1 MNISTLGLLLN
12 SIITLPLGIFVYSK
26 RHRSRVNRS
35 FFWLMLAVAFW
46 CFCLYEMLNAQ
57 AEWHALWWN
66 HLLHSGSILIPGF
79 FLSLVLTILEWGPDR
94 RKILMPVWGATFLF
108 LIFNTT
114 PWFTSRVRPSSGF
127 NYYPL
132 AGPIYP
138 AFVIFF
144 AIVASYGL
152 WLLLRGYRQTSGL
165 KRNQLKYLFW
175 SWLLGFSGG
184 SLTFF
189 PVLGIEIPPWA
200 FYSTYLIP
208 VCITAEA
215 YAIVRYRS
223 MDINIVF
230 RRGMVYSI
238 LLPLMTGGFLVLLL
252 SIQNLYSSYM
262 NYTSFVGTAIAAVI
276 LAIAFQ
282 PLKNRVQVW
291 VDRFFFKGA
300 HDYHKT
306 LRETSEAMT
315 SVLNLERLADQ
326 LLSSIIVDMRVE
338 AGSLFLMN
346 ATRTGLSRLGHRSY
360 HSPRQSEPCVFLP
373 RNSSIV
379 RSLEINPGVLMREG
393 IEEDLASAEE
403 KEIQEEMA
411 KLEAD
416 LAVPL
421 ALQKELSAI
430 LLLGPKLS
438 GDPFSEE
445 DLQLLSTLANQW
457 AVAIKNAQLYAEV
470 ISIKEYLEHILRNL
484 ESGVITV
491 DYEGRITTFNRAA
504 EKMTQWKVSEVLER
518 DCRILEETLAQLLL
532 FTLASGEG
540 QSGVELSLHNKAGK
554 PFPVGATSSL
564 LQNQQ
569 GDLLG
574 AIALFSD
581 LTEVKELE
589 REKWRAEKLASI
601 GTLAASIAHEIKNPL
616 VSIKTL
622 AQLLPER
629 HSDAEFRDHFSR
641 IALKEVDR
649 IDLLVSQMLDLRG
662 GSSQS
667 ELEELPLEEIVEEI
681 LLLLSNQIE
690 KQNIKVERGYQP
702 STPCILG
709 DRFELKQALWNVILN
724 AVQAMEGGGVLTASI
739 FFFGNG
745 NNQKNEVILKISDT
759 GNGIP
764 GDQIGKIFD
773 PFFTTKKK
781 GTGLGLAICYKIIA
795 EHHGSIRVE
804 SQLQQGTSLLISL
817 PAAAS

>member
-1 MNISTLGLLLN
+1 MNPFSLCALINSCTSLTLGLLVYCKRRN
-12 SIITLPLGIFVYSK
+12 STVNTSFLWTMLPVAIW
-26 RHRSRVNRS
+26 S
-35 FFWLMLAVAFW
+35 FGYFGMTTASQEEL
-46 CFCLYEMLNAQ
+46 
-57 AEWHALWWN
+57 ALWWIRHMLN
-66 HLLHSGSILIPGF
+66 VGAIFVPVSLLRF
-79 FLSLVLTILEWGPDR
+79 VLSVTDSDNNKT
-94 RKILMPVWGATFLF
+94 KILVPIWCVTFVF
-108 LIFNTT
+108 LTLNFT
-114 PWFTSRVRPSSGF
+114 PWFFSGAEPSLGF
-127 NYYPL
+127 KFFIHAGATYPVFIL
-132 AGPIYP
+132 
-138 AFVIFF
+138 FF
-144 AIVASYGL
+144 GALASYAL
-152 WLLLRGYRQTSGL
+152 YLLLRGYRQAVGL

-175 SWLLGFSGG
+175 CWLIGLAGG
-184 SLTFF
+184 SSTFL
-189 PVLGIEIPPWA
+189 PTLNVNIPAWGM
-200 FYSTYLIP
+200 FLIP
-208 VCITAEA
+208 VCLTAEA

-230 RRGMVYSI
+230 RRGMAYSI
-238 LLPLMTGGFLVLLL
+238 LLPILTAGFLIILLGVEHL
-252 SIQNLYSSYM
+252 FRSYIGYSS
-262 NYTSFVGTAIAAVI
+262 SVGTAIAAVI

-291 VDRFFFKGA
+291 VDSFFFKGA
-300 HDYHKT
+300 YDYHKT

-315 SVLNLERLADQ
+315 SILNLERLADQ

-457 AVAIKNAQLYAEV
+457 VVAIKNAQLYAEV
-470 ISIKEYLEHILRNL
+470 TSIKEYLEHILRNL

-518 DCRILEETLAQLLL
+518 DCRVLEETLAQLLL